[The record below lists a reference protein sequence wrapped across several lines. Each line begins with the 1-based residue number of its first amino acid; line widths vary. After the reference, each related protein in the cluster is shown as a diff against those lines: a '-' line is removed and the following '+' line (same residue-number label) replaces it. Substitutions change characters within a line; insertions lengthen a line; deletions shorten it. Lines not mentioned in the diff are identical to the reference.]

1 MTPAQK
7 NWVSKAELEK
17 YMIVTIPLEVFE
29 WGGYRYTNA
38 HDALAAAKR
47 GARQ

>member
-1 MTPAQK
+1 MTPFQK
-7 NWVSKAELEK
+7 NWVSKTELTK
-17 YMIVTIPLEVFE
+17 YGIVTIPLEVFE

-47 GARQ
+47 AKSQ